1 MYSFPLIDLS
11 RVSLFSFRVRLCVV
25 VYVRWFRWLS
35 CRRLSSGMYLLVFMW
50 DCTACSETFVWKV
63 NSSPVGRERARASAE
78 PSCLKTRRVWS
89 CTSSD
94 TRKNFPS
101 FFPSPSSLPLCAGR
115 WGLELFLMHLAPW
128 MALKRGER
136 VYPNNPNSLSYL
148 HPGLLCL
155 KGYVLPL
162 MENISVWVRDKEKRD
177 KLFSFLCFSSL

>member
-11 RVSLFSFRVRLCVV
+11 RVSLFSFRMRLCVV

-50 DCTACSETFVWKV
+50 DCTACSKTFVWKV
-63 NSSPVGRERARASAE
+63 NSSPVGRERERARASAE

-101 FFPSPSSLPLCAGR
+101 FFPSPYLYLCVQGGGV
-115 WGLELFLMHLAPW
+115 WNCFSCTSHPEWLWNE
-128 MALKRGER
+128 ER
-136 VYPNNPNSLSYL
+136 EFILTILTVYPICTL
-148 HPGLLCL
+148 G
-155 KGYVLPL
+155 
-162 MENISVWVRDKEKRD
+162 
-177 KLFSFLCFSSL
+177 CFV